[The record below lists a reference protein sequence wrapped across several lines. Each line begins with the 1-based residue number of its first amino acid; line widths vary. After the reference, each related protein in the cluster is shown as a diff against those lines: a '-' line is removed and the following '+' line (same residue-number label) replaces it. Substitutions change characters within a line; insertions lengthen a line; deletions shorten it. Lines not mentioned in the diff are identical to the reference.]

1 MRKIIFLGVLT
12 FSSIAFA
19 QVNIQSEAQVAIDQ
33 QNPFLDASGYVSFEN
48 NIGKGLYFPRTDLRT
63 WEFKKDLL
71 GGYNNFKT
79 AFDGMVVYN
88 TGSGKTGNNPET
100 QGIQVDVEPGFYYF
114 FNPEADPNENFGAGA
129 TDVSKGKWVRIGGG
143 AATSSSTANKV
154 SGTFNLAVGTNNVV
168 LSAMPEAADIKAI
181 KTINIYRTDENGKLE
196 GGVVANTLYS
206 YDEAT
211 KKAVFGTGVISS
223 SLPAGN
229 YAYEVEYIK

>member
-1 MRKIIFLGVLT
+1 MIKKIVTVFGLAIFSLGY
-12 FSSIAFA
+12 S
-19 QVNIQSEAQVAIDQ
+19 QVQTNENMVSTLKRT
-33 QNPFLDASGYVSFEN
+33 NFFLDASLFNGQSDKSV
-48 NIGKGLYFPRTDLRT
+48 GKLLGFPSTDLKT
-63 WEFKKDLL
+63 FEFKTQVAEDEVVTS
-71 GGYNNFKT
+71 F
-79 AFDGMVVYN
+79 FDGVIVYN
-88 TGSGKTGNNPET
+88 TATGKTGANPAT

-114 FNPEADPNENFGAGA
+114 YNPNGVVNGNVNEGR
-129 TDVSKGKWVRIGGG
+129 WVRIGGG
-143 AATSSSTANKV
+143 VATSSSTANKV